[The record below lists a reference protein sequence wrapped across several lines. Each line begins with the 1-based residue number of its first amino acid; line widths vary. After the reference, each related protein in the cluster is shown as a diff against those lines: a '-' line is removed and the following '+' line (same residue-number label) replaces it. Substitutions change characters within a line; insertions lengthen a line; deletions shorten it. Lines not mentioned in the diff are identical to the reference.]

1 MKRFPQKGERFF
13 CPPFAAVP
21 AFRYLWNLQKPT
33 AMWKDFFYFTRAQ
46 QAGIIALAVLLAVA
60 IGVNVWQARVQHVPP
75 GALAADTLFVQEVE
89 AFKRT
94 LQSRDSLE
102 RAERERLWAERR
114 AKYKQHHADAEA
126 EAYTLAPFD
135 PNTADSLAF
144 RKLGLPP
151 WMAGNILK
159 YRARGGRFRKADD
172 FRKIYGLTAEKFD
185 ELKPYIRIAGAEAA
199 VREQPDKPGNP
210 PAVPP
215 DTAFVVVEL
224 NAADTAE
231 LMKVAGIGPYYA
243 REIVRYRRQ
252 LGGFYSVEQ
261 LREIERMRPEHYDR
275 IAPHCTVDTTMIKRI
290 EVNRAGIDFLRRH
303 PYIDFYQARVICEF
317 RRAKGRLDGMRDL
330 RRFREFT
337 GQDLQRLRPYLDFE

>member
-1 MKRFPQKGERFF
+1 M
-13 CPPFAAVP
+13 
-21 AFRYLWNLQKPT
+21 
-33 AMWKDFFYFTRAQ
+33 
-46 QAGIIALAVLLAVA
+46 
-60 IGVNVWQARVQHVPP
+60 
-75 GALAADTLFVQEVE
+75 
-89 AFKRT
+89 
-94 LQSRDSLE
+94 
-102 RAERERLWAERR
+102 
-114 AKYKQHHADAEA
+114 
-126 EAYTLAPFD
+126 
-135 PNTADSLAF
+135 
-144 RKLGLPP
+144 
-151 WMAGNILK
+151 
-159 YRARGGRFRKADD
+159 
-172 FRKIYGLTAEKFD
+172 
-185 ELKPYIRIAGAEAA
+185 
-199 VREQPDKPGNP
+199 REQPDKPGNP